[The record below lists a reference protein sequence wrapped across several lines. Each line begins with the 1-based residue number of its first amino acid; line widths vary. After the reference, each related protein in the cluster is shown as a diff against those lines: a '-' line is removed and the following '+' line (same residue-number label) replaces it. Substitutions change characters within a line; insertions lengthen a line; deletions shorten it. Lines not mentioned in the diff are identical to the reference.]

1 MATGCVRLLVF
12 AGFLTFPAWL
22 RADHQEAELHH
33 RLALEY
39 ARRKQWDG
47 AFREIERAIKV
58 EPRNSLYLYN
68 LGLLH
73 YNNQEYEKALP
84 WLRRAHE
91 LRIEEFEFHRALASA
106 LDAAGHLEEAEG
118 EFTRLVQQHP
128 DQARG
133 YCGRAAVELRRARL
147 QAARRDVDR
156 ALALESEA
164 AEAWYLLGNL
174 KEKNEQYDE
183 AIKAYQRVI
192 SIEPGHVN
200 AQYRLGVLYKR
211 LGQDAESRRH
221 LDTYQSLKTKLDLA
235 NAVLFGTRSLYS
247 GDYKTAAEQLS
258 RALASDPSNAE
269 ALYYFGVAMQKLE
282 KPAEAVE
289 AFEKA
294 LSINPKLALAQ
305 ANLGLTLAAMGNGDK
320 ARPHLARAMELEPR
334 DFSVN
339 LTAARGYLALEDFG
353 AAEMALMR
361 SLELYPSE
369 PQALAELFQ
378 LYALWDKSELARRYA
393 ALAAEANP
401 NDARLQYRLGLFW
414 AAEHDFDRARE
425 ALKRAAA
432 MAPGNP
438 EIRHMLDEI
447 SREQ

>member
-156 ALALESEA
+156 ALALDSEA
-164 AEAWYLLGNL
+164 ADAWYLLGNL
-174 KEKNEQYDE
+174 KEKNEQYGE

-192 SIEPGHVN
+192 SLEPGHVN

-221 LDTYQSLKTKLDLA
+221 LDTYQS
-235 NAVLFGTRSLYS
+235 
-247 GDYKTAAEQLS
+247 
-258 RALASDPSNAE
+258 
-269 ALYYFGVAMQKLE
+269 
-282 KPAEAVE
+282 
-289 AFEKA
+289 
-294 LSINPKLALAQ
+294 
-305 ANLGLTLAAMGNGDK
+305 
-320 ARPHLARAMELEPR
+320 
-334 DFSVN
+334 
-339 LTAARGYLALEDFG
+339 
-353 AAEMALMR
+353 
-361 SLELYPSE
+361 
-369 PQALAELFQ
+369 
-378 LYALWDKSELARRYA
+378 
-393 ALAAEANP
+393 
-401 NDARLQYRLGLFW
+401 
-414 AAEHDFDRARE
+414 
-425 ALKRAAA
+425 
-432 MAPGNP
+432 
-438 EIRHMLDEI
+438 
-447 SREQ
+447 